1 MERIK
6 RYLEEAASVTR
17 AMDPVVIR
25 QVSDILLAALR
36 EGRQVFL
43 FGNGGSAATASHFA
57 VDLGKG
63 LQAPDGRRLRALALT
78 DAVPMMTAWANDTDY
93 SRIFSE
99 QLANFAC
106 PGDVAIAISGS
117 GNSPNVLK
125 GVRTATE
132 KGALTIGFTGDMGG
146 KLKDLVDLCVVVP
159 SDNMQHI
166 EDCHMIVAHVI
177 YTDLRERLA
186 AEGRAASARRSVAVE
201 PGAAVPPAAPGPP
214 TFS

>member
-1 MERIK
+1 METIR
-6 RYLEEAASVTR
+6 RYIEDAVSVTR
-17 AMDPVVIR
+17 AMDPAVIR
-25 QVSDILLAALR
+25 QVGDILLAALR

-63 LQAPDGRRLRALALT
+63 LQARDGRRLRALALT
-78 DAVPMMTAWANDTDY
+78 DAVPLMTAWANDTDY

-99 QLANFAC
+99 QLINFVR

-132 KGALTIGFTGDMGG
+132 KGALAIGFTGDMGG

-186 AEGRAASARRSVAVE
+186 LEGRAASARRSVAVE
-201 PGAAVPPAAPGPP
+201 PGAAVLPVAPGPP

>member
-6 RYLEEAASVTR
+6 RYLEEATSVTR
-17 AMDPVVIR
+17 AMDPAVIR

-63 LQAPDGRRLRALALT
+63 LQAADGRRLKALALT
-78 DAVPMMTAWANDTDY
+78 DAVPLMTAWANDTDY

-99 QLANFAC
+99 QLVNFVR

-117 GNSPNVLK
+117 GSSLNVLK
-125 GVRTATE
+125 GIRTATE

-146 KLKDLVDLCVVVP
+146 KLKELVDLCVVVP
-159 SDNMQHI
+159 SGNMQHI

-186 AEGRAASARRSVAVE
+186 ADTRAVSTRRSVAVE
-201 PGAAVPPAAPGPP
+201 PGAAGPPAVPGPP